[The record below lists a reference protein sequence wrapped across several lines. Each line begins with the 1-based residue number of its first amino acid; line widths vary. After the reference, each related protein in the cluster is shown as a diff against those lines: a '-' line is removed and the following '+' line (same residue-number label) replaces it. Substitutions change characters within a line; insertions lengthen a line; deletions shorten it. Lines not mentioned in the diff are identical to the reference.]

1 MKAIADP
8 KRLDSLLNIGLMQID
23 STNNPTNIEAFINI
37 GPIAITPTRMTALGP
52 SFGLFPATGSKLLTN
67 VYAIVHNKAVK
78 NGLNISDAK
87 RTANDGRGMS
97 PILFSDGCTN
107 LLRLQPVIIGLET
120 RQ

>member
-37 GPIAITPTRMTALGP
+37 GP
-52 SFGLFPATGSKLLTN
+52 
-67 VYAIVHNKAVK
+67 VHNKAVK